1 MKRKIQLRSAYDP
14 MIDAGSV
21 VLTGE
26 QAKALVVAVA
36 DSIRHGSGRDDE
48 ILMARMMAAVEALNH
63 VFELGIEEVDA

>member
-14 MIDAGSV
+14 AIDAGSV

-36 DSIRHGSGRDDE
+36 DSIRQGKGRGDE
-48 ILMARMMAAVEALNH
+48 ILMARMMAAVEALNY